1 MRVCPAIV
9 SMIAT
14 RTAAAVTATLM
25 AAAVI
30 SALPAPVAAK
40 TLRSYQDDRFGTAAA
55 VPPDWRRLP
64 PDERW
69 HGARFVSPDGT
80 SWLAIYAA
88 PSGAAPG
95 GAAPSGT
102 APGRDSVADHMDATT
117 RAPGETVTLL
127 GRRAGW
133 LVVSGTEGDGV
144 FYRKA
149 VLACAGREAVW
160 HHIALEYPVRMKGTY
175 DPLAAVVSLSL
186 APAQQ
191 NCG

>member
-1 MRVCPAIV
+1 MRVCLAIA
-9 SMIAT
+9 SMVAT

-69 HGARFVSPDGT
+69 HGTRFVSPDGS

-88 PSGAAPG
+88 PS
-95 GAAPSGT
+95 
-102 APGRDSVADHMDATT
+102 RDRVETHMDATT
-117 RAPGETVTLL
+117 RDVGERITLL
-127 GRRAGW
+127 VRRPGW
-133 LVVSGTEGDGV
+133 LVVSGTKGDRV

-149 VLACAGREAVW
+149 VLACDGRETVW
-160 HHIALEYPVRMKGTY
+160 HHIALQYPARMKRTY
-175 DPLAAVVSLSL
+175 DPLAAVVSRSME
-186 APAQQ
+186 PAQQ